1 MSKVSIK
8 RHLKELQ
15 WRLMLVAAFF
25 ITGAVVAY
33 QYRDTLI
40 NLLMAPLHGEKLVY
54 LTPGGGFSFILMVTV
69 YAGLIVAF
77 PVLLQQLYAFLRPVL
92 PVKVQNK
99 SAIILVS
106 SLLLM
111 TAGVAFGY
119 LVAVPNALTFL
130 YSFADSYVDASL
142 TAESYLS
149 FVVAYTVGIGLT
161 FQVPLLLLLINAIKP
176 LTPGGLFK
184 SEKWVLLGAFI
195 VAAIITPTV
204 DPVNQMVIAGPVI
217 VVYQIGVV
225 AVLMNIAKVRRQAK
239 KAVKLETRSA
249 ALREHAAPKRALAAE
264 AHADTTAKQRPLATH
279 AVAATARRPQRQLD
293 YEAMID
299 ESLTDLIDDTQPVDV
314 QLVQAIEAEAIVHSQ
329 PKVIDGFVRRPAGQL
344 HIPQRPVQPLRPQ
357 PRPIAQPHPQPQQ
370 VQPAVKPAPS
380 RGFYVDGIMTTRKVA
395 I

>member
-1 MSKVSIK
+1 MTKVSIK

-15 WRLMLVAAFF
+15 WRFMAVAGFF
-25 ITGAVVAY
+25 IVGAVVAY

-69 YAGLIVAF
+69 YAGLAIAF

-92 PVKVQNK
+92 PEKAQKK
-99 SAIILVS
+99 SFIIITS

-111 TAGVAFGY
+111 CAGIAFGY
-119 LVAVPNALTFL
+119 LVAVPNALAFL
-130 YSFADSYVDASL
+130 YSFAESYVDASL

-225 AVLMNIAKVRRQAK
+225 AVLINIAKTRRQAK
-239 KAVKLETRSA
+239 KVLKIETRSA
-249 ALREHAAPKRALAAE
+249 ALKELATPKQALAAE

-279 AVAATARRPQRQLD
+279 AVASVARKPQRQLD
-293 YEAMID
+293 YEAMVD
-299 ESLTDLIDDTQPVDV
+299 ESLIDLIDDTQPTDV
-314 QLVQAIEAEAIVHSQ
+314 QLVQAIEAEAILRSQ

-344 HIPQRPVQPLRPQ
+344 HIPQRPVQPQRPQ
-357 PRPIAQPHPQPQQ
+357 PRPVAQPQQHPQPQQ
-370 VQPAVKPAPS
+370 PTAAPN
-380 RGFYVDGIMTTRKVA
+380 RGFYVDGIMNTRKIA